1 MEDEIDEMK
10 VEARKSQSVQSFTL
24 KELLTTIDL
33 RWPIIIACV
42 LQISQQ
48 WSGINAVSVTQ
59 DTKFSRSCVIS
70 RNLARI

>member
-48 WSGINAVSVTQ
+48 WSGINAVSVKTQ
-59 DTKFSRSCVIS
+59 NLKST
-70 RNLARI
+70 NLARI